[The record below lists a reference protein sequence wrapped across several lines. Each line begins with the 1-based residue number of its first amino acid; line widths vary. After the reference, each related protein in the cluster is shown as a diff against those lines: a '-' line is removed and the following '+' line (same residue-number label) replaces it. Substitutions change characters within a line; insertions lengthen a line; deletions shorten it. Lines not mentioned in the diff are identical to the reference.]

1 MTVDAKSCGVDVCED
16 LNHTPSS
23 VDELDVISLRASI
36 KPHNYISQLIL
47 EMEGALIQLNAT
59 NLTVSKLESMAILI
73 YESMSISARNYHSVQ
88 HVFDI
93 LEHDIRLKDNPIAI
107 LAACFHDCI
116 YYHLDGGLTLVQAD
130 ILKGS
135 FKVEGGRNDNDN
147 SNNAITNDE
156 QYQCIYKFFATDR
169 GEMKTD
175 ETDLLPMVESI
186 FGYFPSQLINITN
199 DGLNEYLSALVAVR
213 QLQDHLPKEILV
225 QIACCIEATIPFRQ
239 VDPDTGKTHMDRL
252 YHTMKDTAR
261 DYDLQLSD
269 EEIVISVQRACLLS
283 NSDVGNF
290 GSDDRLLFVDN
301 TWSLLPETNES
312 LRNEYVYSVDHF
324 HVALF
329 KMYGFLGLFLQP
341 EMVFHEFRGVPEIS
355 EVNRL
360 TKECSNNLAFAKM
373 YVGAKLLAM
382 SLVSALAVLTGG
394 DAPISL
400 FTGDLRP
407 LERRSNKVV
416 SIPTKS
422 QNNCQ
427 IDQKMTRTSV
437 SDFLNTISC
446 QTPSPPEDFLLKCNQ
461 VVYETLEG
469 GRRSKVSFDTK
480 RSPWAAL
487 LYAHIGDE
495 ALGRILKEHILYPMT
510 AERAWILL
518 RALPAE
524 PIHFIANS
532 MAKQA
537 ISRRDK
543 ILNIVS
549 EVEESN
555 D

>member
-1 MTVDAKSCGVDVCED
+1 MAVDGESCGVGVGAED
-16 LNHTPSS
+16 LDPANSS
-23 VDELDVISLRASI
+23 VDDELDVLSLRAN

-59 NLTVSKLESMAILI
+59 NLTASKLESMAILI
-73 YESMSISARNYHSVQ
+73 YESMSISTRNYHSVQ
-88 HVFDI
+88 HVFNI
-93 LEHDIRLKDNPIAI
+93 LDHDIRLKDNPIAI

-116 YYHLDGGLTLVQAD
+116 YYHLDGGLTPVQAD

-135 FKVEGGRNDNDN
+135 FKVEGGKNENDN
-147 SNNAITNDE
+147 SNNAIMNDE
-156 QYQCIYKFFATDR
+156 EYQCIYKFFATDR
-169 GEMKTD
+169 REIKTD
-175 ETDLLPMVESI
+175 ETDLLPMVESV
-186 FGYFPSQLINITN
+186 FGYSPSQLINITN

-225 QIACCIEATIPFRQ
+225 QIACCIEATIPFRH

-252 YHTMKDTAR
+252 YDTIKDTTR
-261 DYDLQLSD
+261 DYDLQISD

-312 LRNEYVYSVDHF
+312 LRNEYVYSVEHF

-341 EMVFHEFRGVPEIS
+341 EMVFHEFRGVPDEK
-355 EVNRL
+355 ELNQL

-382 SLVSALAVLTGG
+382 SVVSALAVLTGG

-416 SIPTKS
+416 SIPTKN

-427 IDQKMTRTSV
+427 VKQGKRSSV
-437 SDFLNTISC
+437 SDFLNITFC
-446 QTPSPPEDFLLKCNQ
+446 QTPSPPEDFLKKCNQ
-461 VVYETLEG
+461 AVYETLEG

-495 ALGRILKEHILYPMT
+495 ALGRILKEHTLYPMT

-518 RALPAE
+518 RALPSE

-532 MAKQA
+532 MAQQA
-537 ISRRDK
+537 ISRGAK
-543 ILNIVS
+543 ILHIVS
-549 EVEESN
+549 KLEESN